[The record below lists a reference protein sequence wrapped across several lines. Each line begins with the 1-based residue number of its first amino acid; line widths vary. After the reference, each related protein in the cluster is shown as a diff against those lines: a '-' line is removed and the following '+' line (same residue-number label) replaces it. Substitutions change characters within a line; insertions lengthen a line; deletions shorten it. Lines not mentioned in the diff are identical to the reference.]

1 MTKDHAEIYVKT
13 KISQINSLKKDLN
26 NNFNDMDL
34 ENADVRDKF
43 EELVKDIN
51 LKLSKLKDDLETL
64 KFEDV

>member
-1 MTKDHAEIYVKT
+1 MTKDYAEIYVKN
-13 KISQINSLKKDLN
+13 KISQINRLKKDLN